1 MQYLYSL
8 FSFIY
13 LFIYFLINLCTMQ
26 YFLNYFSFIYVFYY
40 IPRAWYW
47 KTRVKCTI
55 LVNLESILS
64 YLGETSLLLT
74 FLEFHEKVQF
84 WRSTVYF
91 TIDSGDIY
99 STHHDASSMDSTK
112 MSSPCCNAWY
122 LNCSKQIVALMLQC
136 VISQLCHVN
145 CRHYVAMRD
154 ISTARIKY
162 PPMFIYKLKPILRNA
177 RMIWV
182 LLPVLVPQCPA

>member
-1 MQYLYSL
+1 MYLL
-8 FSFIY
+8 CNIFI
-13 LFIYFLINLCTMQ
+13 
-26 YFLNYFSFIYVFYY
+26 NYFSFIYVFYY

-91 TIDSGDIY
+91 TIDSGGIY

-122 LNCSKQIVALMLQC
+122 LNCSKQIVALMLRC
-136 VISQLCHVN
+136 DTLP
-145 CRHYVAMRD
+145 
-154 ISTARIKY
+154 TARSKLS
-162 PPMFIYKLKPILRNA
+162 PPPLCCNA
-177 RMIWV
+177 GYLNCSKQIAATPSCNASYLNCLM
-182 LLPVLVPQCPA
+182 